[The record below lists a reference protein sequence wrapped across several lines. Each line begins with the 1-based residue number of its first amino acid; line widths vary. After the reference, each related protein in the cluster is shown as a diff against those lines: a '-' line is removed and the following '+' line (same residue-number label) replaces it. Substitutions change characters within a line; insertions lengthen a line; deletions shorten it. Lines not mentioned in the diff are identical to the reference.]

1 MYQLTFV
8 LCYLIEKVIKMKQR
22 KFLTRFEINSI
33 LKQAK
38 EGRYPE
44 RDYCMFLMCF
54 LHGFRVSELCRLTLS
69 DIDLESRILYVRRLK
84 GGLSTTQP
92 IIEEE
97 YDALVNWLKKGKH
110 GENLTQNGSFYLK
123 KQVQSLVNKY
133 MDYFAV

>member
-1 MYQLTFV
+1 MHQLTFV
-8 LCYLIEKVIKMKQR
+8 PCYLIEKVMKMKQR

-84 GGLSTTQP
+84 GGVINNTTNYRRG
-92 IIEEE
+92 I
-97 YDALVNWLKKGKH
+97 
-110 GENLTQNGSFYLK
+110 
-123 KQVQSLVNKY
+123 
-133 MDYFAV
+133 